1 MITSAPK
8 GTRDILPGESRKWQ
22 WMEARM
28 RDVCASF
35 GYREIRIP
43 TFEHTELFLRSVGST
58 TDIVQKEMYTF
69 EDKGG
74 RSITLKPEGTAGVAR
89 AFVEHSLY
97 NETLPL
103 KMYYL
108 FNPTF
113 RYERPQAGRLREHHQ
128 FGVEVF
134 GAAGS
139 SMDAEVILLAVS
151 VLRKLGLGNLEV
163 NLNSI
168 GCPNCRPVYHAKLK
182 EYFAQRVDKLC
193 PTCAGRL
200 ERNPLRIL
208 DCKDEGCH
216 ALVLDA
222 PRTLDHLCPDCVAHF
237 ESLKGFLD
245 DAGVR
250 YVINPL
256 LVRGL
261 DYYNRTVFEIVSPDI
276 GAQSSVAGGGRYD
289 GLIEEVG
296 GPSTPGIG
304 FGMGMERLLMAL
316 EAQSLLPGNLE
327 PKPVYVASMGEAARG
342 EAFRLAMALRGRG
355 LFAECDHLSRSFKAQ
370 FKHADKLGSR
380 FVVILGDNELQSG
393 LWKLKDLLD
402 GSESFVDKEQMLDTL
417 TKKVQGI
424 V

>member
-1 MITSAPK
+1 MITTAPK
-8 GTRDILPGESRKWQ
+8 GTRDILPNESRKWQ
-22 WMEARM
+22 WMEKCM
-28 RDVCASF
+28 REVCAAF
-35 GYREIRIP
+35 GFREIRIP

-113 RYERPQAGRLREHHQ
+113 RYERPQAGRYREHHQ
-128 FGVEVF
+128 FGIESF

-139 SMDAEVILLAVS
+139 SMDAEVIMLATS
-151 VLRKLGLGNLEV
+151 VLRRLGLSELEV

-168 GCPNCRPVYHAKLK
+168 GCPACRPGYHAKLK
-182 EYFAQRVDKLC
+182 EYFTSHIDRLC
-193 PTCAGRL
+193 PTCVSRL

-216 ALVLDA
+216 ALVKDA
-222 PRTLDHLCPDCVAHF
+222 PRTLDHLCADCVSHF
-237 ESLKGFLD
+237 ESLKGYLD

-250 YVINPL
+250 YVINTL

-261 DYYNRTVFEIVSPDI
+261 DYYNRTVFEIIAPDI
-276 GAQSSVAGGGRYD
+276 GAQSAVGGGGRYD
-289 GLIEEVG
+289 GLIQEVG
-296 GPSTPGIG
+296 GPATPGIG
-304 FGMGMERLLMAL
+304 FGMGMERLMMAL
-316 EAQSLLPGNLE
+316 ESRALLPKDLD
-327 PKPVYVASMGEAARG
+327 PKPVYVASMGDAARA
-342 EAFRLAMALRGRG
+342 EAFRLAMALRARG
-355 LFAECDHLSRSFKAQ
+355 VAAECDHMGRSFKAQ
-370 FKHADKLGSR
+370 FKYADKLGSR

-393 LWKLKDLLD
+393 QWKLKDLND
-402 GSESFVDKEQMLDTL
+402 GSERFLSKEHMVDTL
-417 TKKVQGI
+417 TKTEQGE
-424 V
+424 